1 MVFFFTDKVR
11 MFPLQNDYTY
21 VCGCIYMYKILVI
34 LSQVIA
40 QAMETSWK
48 AHVIPKSSTIRFIKS
63 TGEKAF
69 GI

>member
-1 MVFFFTDKVR
+1 M
-11 MFPLQNDYTY
+11 
-21 VCGCIYMYKILVI
+21 YMYKILVI